1 MIADVVVVVLAVCAG
16 AVALVVALGLTT
28 WAQRDRVVRGAAAEN
43 ATAEADLADGDP
55 ENDGTPNDGT
65 QTDGA
70 PDGGA
75 RNGGARNDRAQNGG
89 TRNGRTQNDRIRNDG
104 EDDGERVPSAADL
117 RGQAEELAAHATAAA
132 GRAER
137 AMADVD
143 TARAEYDAA
152 EAHRDTVEAEYD
164 AARLAYAE
172 ALRAVRAGQPEPPT
186 PEQRE
191 RRHEVESAA
200 LAAYRRGELSI
211 DELRAVFARAGDR
224 DPDREALAQEA
235 ERLAARESEVRR
247 GYDIA
252 VAAARVAGER
262 LHVAEVAATACTQEA
277 VDAAIEAQVA
287 ADELGRDAERR

>member
-1 MIADVVVVVLAVCAG
+1 VISDVVVVILALCAG
-16 AVALVVALGLTT
+16 GIALPAALVLIV
-28 WAQRDRVVRGAAAEN
+28 WAQDDRVVRGAGG
-43 ATAEADLADGDP
+43 DLTESGP
-55 ENDGTPNDGT
+55 
-65 QTDGA
+65 TDGVFT
-70 PDGGA
+70 DGVFTGSALTGSVPVDSGA
-75 RNGGARNDRAQNGG
+75 EDE
-89 TRNGRTQNDRIRNDG
+89 DG
-104 EDDGERVPSAADL
+104 PALSAADL
-117 RGQAEELAAHATAAA
+117 REQADELAAHATAAA

-137 AMADVD
+137 ATAEVD
-143 TARAEYDAA
+143 TARAERDAA

-172 ALRAVRAGQPEPPT
+172 ALRAARAGQPEPPT

-200 LAAYRRGELSI
+200 LAAYRRGKLSI
-211 DELRAVFARAGDR
+211 EELRAVFARTGDR

-287 ADELGRDAERR
+287 ADEVDREAERR